1 MAIRHEKHA
10 DISELRAELR
20 QLAATLER
28 AAKNE
33 SASALEAST
42 ETVRDLLARAG
53 SLVDALGDNTEKVK
67 ELAAAGRDRL
77 GEKIKTDPFL
87 AIGIAALA
95 GFLMGC
101 LRPRR

>member
-1 MAIRHEKHA
+1 MAIRHDKHA

-53 SLVDALGDNTEKVK
+53 SLVDALGDTGKVK

>member
-10 DISELRAELR
+10 DIAELRAELR
-20 QLAATLER
+20 QLATTLER

-33 SASALEAST
+33 SAAALEAST
-42 ETVRDLLARAG
+42 ESVRDLLARAN
-53 SLVDALGDNTEKVK
+53 SLVEALGDTDRVK
-67 ELAAAGRDRL
+67 ELALAGRERL

-87 AIGIAALA
+87 AIGIAALT
-95 GFLMGC
+95 GFLVGC